1 MPIMNN
7 GYQQYKKTQVD
18 TASQGKLIVM
28 LYDGAIRFV
37 NIAIEAMPTKNIE
50 KIHNN
55 ILKAQEIINELI
67 SSLNM
72 DVGDISQKLFSLYM
86 YMNKRLMDANIQ
98 KDAAPLVEVRKYLM
112 ELRDAWQIEGNNVG
126 NDPNHHFPGVNIAT

>member
-18 TASQGKLIVM
+18 TASQGK
-28 LYDGAIRFV
+28 
-37 NIAIEAMPTKNIE
+37 PTKNIE

-112 ELRDAWQIEGNNVG
+112 ELRDAWQVAGNNVG
-126 NDPNHHFPGVNIAT
+126 SDPNHHYPGVNIAT

>member
-1 MPIMNN
+1 MLISN

-37 NIAIEAMPTKNIE
+37 NTAIDAIPSKNIE

-72 DVGDISQKLFSLYM
+72 DAGDISNRLFSLYM
-86 YMNKRLMDANIQ
+86 YMNKRLMEANI
-98 KDAAPLVEVRKYLM
+98 KKEEAPLVEVRKYLI
-112 ELRDAWQIEGNNVG
+112 ELRDAWQVAGNNVEDKG
-126 NDPNHHFPGVNIAT
+126 GHNYPGVNIAT